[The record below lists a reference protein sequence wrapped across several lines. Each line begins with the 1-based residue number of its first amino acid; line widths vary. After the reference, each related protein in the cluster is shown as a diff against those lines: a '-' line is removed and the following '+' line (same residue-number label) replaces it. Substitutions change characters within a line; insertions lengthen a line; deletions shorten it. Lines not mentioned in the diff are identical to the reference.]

1 MTPFEKLHKLRSK
14 IERIDHICI
23 FLIFGLRLP
32 ILIFLYRIL
41 YILTGKNFLLPYYSF
56 FFIDNRLYEPMVF
69 CYIPSLILLYF
80 LSAKN
85 CSFFIKV
92 MEKTGIVSVVFCRIA
107 KIECYFYDNRIYGI
121 CFLIV
126 YFLAYLYGLY
136 KGFLLEILF
145 LFFRLLL
152 SSYFSFRLFFRVEH
166 ENIESTQF
174 LHFSFFQTFYKFHEK
189 LMSDKTQK
197 DGIYLV
203 PICAIV
209 SLYLCRENSL
219 IKYEIQDL
227 EKKCER
233 IIFFLEKTNTEISC
247 QELDREKQ
255 NIFSSGKIKPL
266 FFYLSNQF
274 YGNIKGKSESFFK
287 TISTIYKNTEK

>member
-1 MTPFEKLHKLRSK
+1 
-14 IERIDHICI
+14 
-23 FLIFGLRLP
+23 
-32 ILIFLYRIL
+32 
-41 YILTGKNFLLPYYSF
+41 
-56 FFIDNRLYEPMVF
+56 
-69 CYIPSLILLYF
+69 
-80 LSAKN
+80 
-85 CSFFIKV
+85 
-92 MEKTGIVSVVFCRIA
+92 
-107 KIECYFYDNRIYGI
+107 
-121 CFLIV
+121 
-126 YFLAYLYGLY
+126 
-136 KGFLLEILF
+136 
-145 LFFRLLL
+145 
-152 SSYFSFRLFFRVEH
+152 
-166 ENIESTQF
+166 
-174 LHFSFFQTFYKFHEK
+174 
-189 LMSDKTQK
+189 MSDKTQK

-287 TISTIYKNTEK
+287 TISTIYKNTEKQQIRPIFL

>member
-1 MTPFEKLHKLRSK
+1 MNPFERLYELRSK

-23 FLIFGLRLP
+23 LLIFGLCLP
-32 ILIFLYRIL
+32 TFICLYRMV
-41 YILTGKNFLLPYYSF
+41 YIITGKNFLLPHYSF

-69 CYIPSLILLYF
+69 CYIPSLILLYY
-80 LSAKN
+80 LSDKN
-85 CSFFIKV
+85 CPFFIKV
-92 MEKTGIVSVVFCRIA
+92 MEKTGIVPVVFCRIA
-107 KIECYFYDNRIYGI
+107 KIECYFYDNRIYGV

-136 KGFLLEILF
+136 KGFLLEIFF

-152 SSYFSFRLFFRVEH
+152 SSYFSFRVFFGIEH
-166 ENIESTQF
+166 ENRECTKF
-174 LHFSFFQTFYKFHEK
+174 LYFSFFQSFYKYHEK

-197 DGIYLV
+197 DGVYLLS
-203 PICAIV
+203 ICAIV
-209 SLYLCRENSL
+209 SLYLCRKNSL

-227 EKKCER
+227 EKKCET
-233 IIFFLEKTNTEISC
+233 IIFFLEKTNTEIIV
-247 QELDREKQ
+247 QELHREKQ
-255 NIFSSGKIKPL
+255 NIFSSGQIKPL

-287 TISTIYKNTEK
+287 KLHTIYNNTEK